1 MEPQS
6 TRQTGDE
13 MRNVKWLMLAVLVAM
28 TAACAGPYQR
38 PYGYNYNGWTQRS
51 AYGDRDHDGIPN
63 RYDRDANG
71 NGVPDRYEGK

>member
-1 MEPQS
+1 M
-6 TRQTGDE
+6 RQRGDG

-38 PYGYNYNGWTQRS
+38 PYGYNYNYGSGQRW

-71 NGVPDRYEGK
+71 NGVPDRYERR